1 MLNPGQMSG
10 PPRPRILVVDD
21 DPPVR
26 EMVVR
31 VLAGEGYAPVPA
43 ANGEEALHVAETA
56 GLDLVLL
63 DLGLP
68 GKDGWD
74 VLAGLTRLRP
84 GLPVIIL
91 TAWPDQ
97 APAARAA
104 GSAALFEKPLDFPL
118 LLETVARLLADHP
131 APGLDRPAG
140 HIVTSAQEP

>member
-1 MLNPGQMSG
+1 MDG

-31 VLAGEGYAPVPA
+31 VLAGEGYATVAA
-43 ANGEEALHVAETA
+43 ANGEEALHVAEAA

-84 GLPVIIL
+84 GLPVVIL

-97 APAARAA
+97 AATARAA
-104 GSAALFEKPLDFPL
+104 GAAELFEKPLDFPL
-118 LLETVARLLADHP
+118 LLGTVARLLADRP
-131 APGLDRPAG
+131 APGSDRPAG
-140 HIVTSAQEP
+140 HAVART

>member
-1 MLNPGQMSG
+1 MGG
-10 PPRPRILVVDD
+10 PPGPQILVVDD

-31 VLAGEGYAPVPA
+31 VLAGEGYATVAA
-43 ANGEEALHVAETA
+43 ANGEEALHAAATA

-84 GLPVIIL
+84 GLPVVIL

-97 APAARAA
+97 AAAACAA
-104 GSAALFEKPLDFPL
+104 GAAALFEKPLDFPL
-118 LLETVARLLADHP
+118 LLGTVARLLADRP
-131 APGLDRPAG
+131 APGSDRPAG
-140 HIVTSAQEP
+140 HTVVRT